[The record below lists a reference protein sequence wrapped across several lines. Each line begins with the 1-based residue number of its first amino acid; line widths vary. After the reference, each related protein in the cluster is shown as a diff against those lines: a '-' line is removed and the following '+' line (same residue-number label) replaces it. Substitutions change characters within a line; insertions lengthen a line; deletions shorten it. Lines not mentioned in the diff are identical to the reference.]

1 MSVSEED
8 LVGKAVDWEL
18 FYSLAKGL
26 ARKIQASGYRPDFVL
41 GLTPG
46 GWILGR
52 VLGDFLGVKNM
63 ISLRIEHWGLTEAP
77 DGEAPLRYSFRGG
90 LSGRRVLVVDDIA
103 DSEERMNMAM
113 EYVRTL
119 NPLEVMTAAL
129 GYIKGSRFIP
139 DFYGDEIT
147 RRPVIL
153 PWSFTRDLRSI
164 VSKLAGDRA
173 DLEEL
178 RRRIRRDHGID
189 VDEQRLSRVLNE
201 LDRRSRG

>member
-1 MSVSEED
+1 MPASEED
-8 LVGKAVDWEL
+8 PVGRAVDWEL
-18 FYSLAKGL
+18 FYSLAKRA
-26 ARKIQASGYRPDFVL
+26 ARRIQASGYRPDLVL

-46 GWILGR
+46 GWTLGR

-63 ISLRIEHWGLTEAP
+63 ISLRVEHWGLTAAP
-77 DGEAPLRYSFRGG
+77 NGEAPLRHSFHGD

-103 DSEERMNMAM
+103 DSEERMNMAA
-113 EYVRTL
+113 EYVRAL
-119 NPLEVMTAAL
+119 NPLEVRTATL
-129 GYIKGSRFIP
+129 GRIKGSRFIP

-147 RRPVIL
+147 RRPAIL